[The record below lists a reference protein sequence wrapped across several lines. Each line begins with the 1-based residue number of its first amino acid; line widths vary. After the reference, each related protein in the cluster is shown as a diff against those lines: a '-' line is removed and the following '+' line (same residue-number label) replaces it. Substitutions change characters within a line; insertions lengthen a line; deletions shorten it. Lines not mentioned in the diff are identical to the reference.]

1 MRIIKIY
8 TVDKTM
14 EKHINDWKARGWR
27 GLVEE
32 VIL

>member
-8 TVDKTM
+8 TVNYITDLKS
-14 EKHINDWKARGWR
+14 RGWD
-27 GLVEE
+27 GKVEE